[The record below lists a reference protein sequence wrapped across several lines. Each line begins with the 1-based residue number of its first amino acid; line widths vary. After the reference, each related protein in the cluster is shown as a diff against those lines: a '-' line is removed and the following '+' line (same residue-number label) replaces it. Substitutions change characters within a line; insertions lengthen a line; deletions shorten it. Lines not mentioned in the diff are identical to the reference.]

1 VALERVAVVGGG
13 LAGLAAGLALKAAG
27 AHVELFERSR
37 ILGGRATSFEIDGVE
52 VDNGQHVFLACC
64 TEFINFAKAV
74 GMGEQLHLQDR
85 FDATILSRS
94 GKAGRLRTAAL
105 PAPLHLIGSF
115 ASYSHLGLCGKF
127 RIAAALAAA
136 LLGRCNPNETF
147 EAWLA
152 RNRQGARERA
162 AFWDPF
168 FIPALNAPFD
178 RVGATDAMFVL
189 KTAFLRDAV
198 AARFGFS
205 KVPLS
210 HLATAAAKK
219 LNAVHM
225 STPILSVSIST
236 SSSTS
241 SFESAQDDGRAFDS
255 AQDDTGGAFLGRTER
270 RPVILSEVEGRKRT
284 IVLSAVEGRQLEGN
298 MHFDAVVLAVPPR
311 QAKRILGDPTRYGV
325 ANLDT
330 YDPYPIIDVHLWHDG
345 GSIGR
350 DFVAALESP
359 LQWIFEK
366 EPGYLCCSFS
376 SADEYL
382 RQPTA
387 ELETFAWREVQTFL
401 PSLKGATLVRSAV
414 TRNPE
419 ATWLPRVGAARTQ
432 QRTNHPAIAIAGSWT
447 QTGWPDTM
455 ESAVRSGN
463 LAAQALLDH
472 AAHHVG
478 SADG

>member
-1 VALERVAVVGGG
+1 LAVERVAVVGGG
-13 LAGLAAGLALKAAG
+13 LAGFAAGLALKAAG

-64 TEFINFAKAV
+64 TEFINFAQAV
-74 GMGEQLHLQDR
+74 GMGDQLHLQAR

-115 ASYSHLGLCGKF
+115 ASYSHLGLAGKL
-127 RIAAALAAA
+127 RIARALAAA
-136 LLGRCNPNETF
+136 LLGKSDPSETF
-147 EAWLA
+147 EAWLV
-152 RNRQGARERA
+152 RNGQGAQERA

-178 RVGATDAMFVL
+178 RVGAADAMFVL
-189 KTAFLRDAV
+189 KTAFLRDAG

-205 KVPLS
+205 KVPLA
-210 HLATAAAKK
+210 HLTQAAAKK
-219 LNAVHM
+219 LDAVHT
-225 STPILSVSIST
+225 STPVLSIRPND
-236 SSSTS
+236 
-241 SFESAQDDGRAFDS
+241 AA
-255 AQDDTGGAFLGRTER
+255 LG
-270 RPVILSEVEGRKRT
+270 VI
-284 IVLSAVEGRQLEGN
+284 LSAVEGRGAQRDEG
-298 MHFDAVVLAVPPR
+298 FDAVVLAVPPR
-311 QAKRILGDPTRYGV
+311 QAERILGDPQRYGV
-325 ANLDT
+325 TNLDR

-376 SADEYL
+376 AADEYL

-387 ELETFAWREVQTFL
+387 ELESLAWREVQTFL
-401 PSLKGATLVRSAV
+401 PSLKDATLVRSAV

-432 QRTNHPAIAIAGSWT
+432 QRTSHPRIAIAGSWT
-447 QTGWPDTM
+447 ETGWPDTM

-463 LAAQALLDH
+463 LAAAALLSP
-472 AAHHVG
+472 AGHV
-478 SADG
+478 

>member
-1 VALERVAVVGGG
+1 LAVERVAVVGGG
-13 LAGLAAGLALKAAG
+13 LAGFAAGLALKAAG

-64 TEFINFAKAV
+64 TEFINFAQAV
-74 GMGEQLHLQDR
+74 GMDDQLHLQER
-85 FDATILSRS
+85 FDATILSRI

-115 ASYSHLGLCGKF
+115 ASYSHLGLAGKL
-127 RIAAALAAA
+127 RIARALAAA
-136 LLGRCNPNETF
+136 LLGKSDPSETF

-152 RNRQGARERA
+152 RNGQGAHERA

-168 FIPALNAPFD
+168 FIPALNAGFD
-178 RVGATDAMFVL
+178 RVGASDAMFVL
-189 KTAFLRDAV
+189 KTAFLRDAG

-205 KVPLS
+205 RVPLA
-210 HLATAAAKK
+210 HLTQAAAKQ
-219 LNAVHM
+219 LDAVHT
-225 STPILSVSIST
+225 STP
-236 SSSTS
+236 
-241 SFESAQDDGRAFDS
+241 
-255 AQDDTGGAFLGRTER
+255 
-270 RPVILSEVEGRKRT
+270 
-284 IVLSAVEGRQLEGN
+284 VLSITANDPSVTPSGVTLNLSKGDTY
-298 MHFDAVVLAVPPR
+298 FDAVVLAVAPR
-311 QAKRILGDPTRYGV
+311 QAERILGDPARYGV
-325 ANLDT
+325 TNLDN
-330 YDPYPIIDVHLWHDG
+330 YEPYPIIDVHLWHDG

-366 EPGYLCCSFS
+366 GPGYLCCSFS
-376 SADEYL
+376 AADEYL

-387 ELETFAWREVQTFL
+387 ELESLAWREVQTFL
-401 PSLKGATLVRSAV
+401 PALKDADLVRSAV

-419 ATWLPRVGAARTQ
+419 ATWLPRIGAARTQ

-463 LAAQALLDH
+463 LAAAALLSL
-472 AAHHVG
+472 AG
-478 SADG
+478 SG

>member
-1 VALERVAVVGGG
+1 LAVERVAVVGGG
-13 LAGLAAGLALKAAG
+13 LAGFAAGLALKAAG

-64 TEFINFAKAV
+64 TEFINFAQAV
-74 GMGEQLHLQDR
+74 GMGDQLHLQER
-85 FDATILSRS
+85 FDATILSRI
-94 GKAGRLRTAAL
+94 GNAGRLRTAAL

-115 ASYSHLGLCGKF
+115 ASYSHLGLAGKL
-127 RIAAALAAA
+127 RIARALAAA
-136 LLGRCNPNETF
+136 LLGKSDPSETF

-152 RNRQGARERA
+152 RNGQGAQERA

-168 FIPALNAPFD
+168 FIPALNAGFD
-178 RVGATDAMFVL
+178 RVGASDAMFVL
-189 KTAFLRDAV
+189 KTAFLRDAG

-205 KVPLS
+205 RVPLA
-210 HLATAAAKK
+210 HLTQAGAKQ
-219 LNAVHM
+219 LDAVHT
-225 STPILSVSIST
+225 STP
-236 SSSTS
+236 
-241 SFESAQDDGRAFDS
+241 
-255 AQDDTGGAFLGRTER
+255 
-270 RPVILSEVEGRKRT
+270 
-284 IVLSAVEGRQLEGN
+284 VLSITANDPSVTPSGVTLNLSKGDTY
-298 MHFDAVVLAVPPR
+298 FDAVVLAVAPR
-311 QAKRILGDPTRYGV
+311 QAERILGDPARYGV
-325 ANLDT
+325 TNLDN

-366 EPGYLCCSFS
+366 GPGYLCCSFS
-376 SADEYL
+376 AADEYL

-387 ELETFAWREVQTFL
+387 ELESLAWREVQTFL
-401 PSLKGATLVRSAV
+401 PALKDADLVRSAV

-419 ATWLPRVGAARTQ
+419 ATWLPRIGAARTQ

-463 LAAQALLDH
+463 LAAAALLSL
-472 AAHHVG
+472 AG
-478 SADG
+478 SG

>member
-1 VALERVAVVGGG
+1 LAIERVAVVGGG
-13 LAGLAAGLALKAAG
+13 LAGFAAGLALTAAG

-64 TEFINFAKAV
+64 TEFINFAQAV
-74 GMGEQLHLQDR
+74 GMGDQLHLQAR
-85 FDATILSRS
+85 FDAAILSRS

-115 ASYSHLGLCGKF
+115 ASYSHLGVAGKL
-127 RIAAALAAA
+127 RIARALAAA
-136 LLGRCNPNETF
+136 LLGKSDPSETF
-147 EAWLA
+147 ETWLV
-152 RNRQGARERA
+152 RNGQGAQERT

-168 FIPALNAPFD
+168 FIPALNAAFD
-178 RVGATDAMFVL
+178 RVGAADAMFVL
-189 KTAFLRDAV
+189 KTAFLRDAG

-205 KVPLS
+205 KVPLA
-210 HLATAAAKK
+210 HLTQAAAKQ
-219 LNAVHM
+219 LDAAHT
-225 STPILSVSIST
+225 ST
-236 SSSTS
+236 
-241 SFESAQDDGRAFDS
+241 A
-255 AQDDTGGAFLGRTER
+255 
-270 RPVILSEVEGRKRT
+270 
-284 IVLSAVEGRQLEGN
+284 VLSITPNDPAVTVSLSNGDTT
-298 MHFDAVVLAVPPR
+298 FDAVVLAVPPR
-311 QAKRILGDPTRYGV
+311 QAERILGDPQRYGIT
-325 ANLDT
+325 NLDR

-376 SADEYL
+376 AADEYL

-387 ELETFAWREVQTFL
+387 ELESLAWREVQTFL
-401 PSLKGATLVRSAV
+401 PYLKDATLVRSAV

-432 QRTNHPAIAIAGSWT
+432 QRTSHPRIAIAGSWT
-447 QTGWPDTM
+447 ETGWPDTM

-463 LAAQALLDH
+463 LAAAALLSP
-472 AAHHVG
+472 AGHV
-478 SADG
+478 

>member
-1 VALERVAVVGGG
+1 LAVERVAVVGGG
-13 LAGLAAGLALKAAG
+13 LAGFAAALALKASG

-64 TEFINFAKAV
+64 TEFINFAQAV
-74 GMGEQLHLQDR
+74 GMAGQLHLQAR

-94 GKAGRLRTAAL
+94 GKAGRLRTSAL

-115 ASYSHLGLCGKF
+115 ASYSHLGLAGKL
-127 RIAAALAAA
+127 RIARALAAA
-136 LLGRCNPNETF
+136 LLRKADPSETF

-152 RNRQGARERA
+152 RNGQGSQERA

-178 RVGATDAMFVL
+178 RVGASDAMFVL
-189 KTAFLRDAV
+189 KTAFLRDAG

-205 KVPLS
+205 RVPLA
-210 HLATAAAKK
+210 HLTQAAAKQ
-219 LNAVHM
+219 LDAVHI
-225 STPILSVSIST
+225 SAGILSITPNNAGVT
-236 SSSTS
+236 LRKA
-241 SFESAQDDGRAFDS
+241 EG
-255 AQDDTGGAFLGRTER
+255 DTD
-270 RPVILSEVEGRKRT
+270 
-284 IVLSAVEGRQLEGN
+284 
-298 MHFDAVVLAVPPR
+298 FDAVVLAVAPR
-311 QAKRILGDPTRYGV
+311 QAERILGDPQGYGV
-325 ANLDT
+325 TNLDK

-345 GSIGR
+345 GSIRR

-376 SADEYL
+376 AADEYL

-387 ELETFAWREVQTFL
+387 ELESLAWREVQTFL
-401 PSLKGATLVRSAV
+401 PSLKDATLVRSAV

-419 ATWLPRVGAARTQ
+419 ATWLPRVGAKRTQ

-447 QTGWPDTM
+447 ETGWPDTM

-463 LAAQALLDH
+463 LAAQVVLDH
-472 AAHHVG
+472 PAYRVG
-478 SADG
+478 SPDGYIRARTV

>member
-1 VALERVAVVGGG
+1 LAVERVAVVGGG
-13 LAGLAAGLALKAAG
+13 LAGFAAGLALKAAG

-64 TEFINFAKAV
+64 TEFINFAQAV
-74 GMGEQLHLQDR
+74 GMGDQLHLQER
-85 FDATILSRS
+85 FDATILSRI

-115 ASYSHLGLCGKF
+115 ASYSHLGLAGKL
-127 RIAAALAAA
+127 RIARALAAA
-136 LLGRCNPNETF
+136 LLGKSDPSETF

-152 RNRQGARERA
+152 RNGQGAQERA

-168 FIPALNAPFD
+168 FIPALNAGFD
-178 RVGATDAMFVL
+178 RVGASDAMFVL
-189 KTAFLRDAV
+189 KTAFLRDAG

-205 KVPLS
+205 RVPLA
-210 HLATAAAKK
+210 HLTQAGAKQ
-219 LNAVHM
+219 LDAVHT
-225 STPILSVSIST
+225 STPVLLITANDPSVTPSGVTLNLSK
-236 SSSTS
+236 
-241 SFESAQDDGRAFDS
+241 G
-255 AQDDTGGAFLGRTER
+255 DTY
-270 RPVILSEVEGRKRT
+270 
-284 IVLSAVEGRQLEGN
+284 
-298 MHFDAVVLAVPPR
+298 FDAVVLAVAPR
-311 QAKRILGDPTRYGV
+311 QAERILGDPARYGV
-325 ANLDT
+325 TNLDN

-366 EPGYLCCSFS
+366 GPGYLCCSFS
-376 SADEYL
+376 AADEYL

-387 ELETFAWREVQTFL
+387 ELESLAWREVQTFL
-401 PSLKGATLVRSAV
+401 PALKDADLVRSAV

-419 ATWLPRVGAARTQ
+419 ATWLPRIGAARTQ

-463 LAAQALLDH
+463 LAAAALLSL
-472 AAHHVG
+472 AG
-478 SADG
+478 SG

>member
-1 VALERVAVVGGG
+1 VAVERVAVVGGG

-74 GMGEQLHLQDR
+74 GMGGQLHLQDR
-85 FDATILSRS
+85 FDATILARS

-115 ASYSHLGLCGKF
+115 ASYSHLGLAGKL
-127 RIAAALAAA
+127 RIARALAAA
-136 LLGRCNPNETF
+136 LLAQPDASETF
-147 EAWLA
+147 EAWLT
-152 RNRQGARERA
+152 RNGQGAQERA

-168 FIPALNAPFD
+168 FIPALNASFD
-178 RVGATDAMFVL
+178 RVGASDAMFVL
-189 KTAFLRDAV
+189 KTAFLRDAS

-205 KVPLS
+205 KVPLA
-210 HLATAAAKK
+210 HLAAATAKK
-219 LNAVHM
+219 LDAVHM
-225 STPILSVSIST
+225 STPVVALRS
-236 SSSTS
+236 
-241 SFESAQDDGRAFDS
+241 
-255 AQDDTGGAFLGRTER
+255 
-270 RPVILSEVEGRKRT
+270 VEGRPRVT
-284 IVLSAVEGRQLEGN
+284 LSLSKGDE
-298 MHFDAVVLAVPPR
+298 HFDAVVLAVPPR
-311 QAKRILGDPTRYGV
+311 QAARILGDPARYGV
-325 ANLDT
+325 ANLDK

-350 DFVAALESP
+350 DFVAVLESP

-376 SADEYL
+376 AADEYL

-387 ELETFAWREVQTFL
+387 ELEALAWGEVQTFL
-401 PSLKGATLVRSAV
+401 PALKDAKLVRSAV

-419 ATWLPRVGAARTQ
+419 ATWLPRVGVARTP

-463 LAAQALLDH
+463 LAAQLL
-472 AAHHVG
+472 
-478 SADG
+478 

>member
-1 VALERVAVVGGG
+1 VAVQRVAVVGGG
-13 LAGLAAGLALKAAG
+13 LAGLAAGLALKASG

-64 TEFINFAKAV
+64 TEFVNFATAV
-74 GMGEQLHLQDR
+74 GMDGQIHLQER

-115 ASYSHLGLCGKF
+115 ASYSHLGLAGKL
-127 RIAAALAAA
+127 RIARALAAA
-136 LLGRCNPNETF
+136 LLGQPRASETF

-152 RNRQGARERA
+152 RNGQGAQERA

-178 RVGATDAMFVL
+178 RVGASDAMFVL
-189 KTAFLRDAV
+189 KTAFLRDAG

-205 KVPLS
+205 KVPLA
-210 HLATAAAKK
+210 HLAAAAAKQ
-219 LNAVHM
+219 LDAVHT
-225 STPILSVSIST
+225 STPVLSVTPGDTRVTLSLSK
-236 SSSTS
+236 
-241 SFESAQDDGRAFDS
+241 
-255 AQDDTGGAFLGRTER
+255 DDTGT
-270 RPVILSEVEGRKRT
+270 P
-284 IVLSAVEGRQLEGN
+284 
-298 MHFDAVVLAVPPR
+298 FDAVVLAVGPR
-311 QAKRILGDPTRYGV
+311 QAERILGDPARYGV
-325 ANLDT
+325 TNLDK

-345 GSIGR
+345 GTIGR

-376 SADEYL
+376 AADEYL

-387 ELETFAWREVQTFL
+387 ELESLAWREAQTFL
-401 PSLKGATLVRSAV
+401 PTLKNATLVRSAV

-419 ATWLPRVGAARTQ
+419 ATWLPRVGAARTL

-447 QTGWPDTM
+447 ETAWPDTM

-463 LAAQALLDH
+463 LAAQALLSR
-472 AAHHVG
+472 G
-478 SADG
+478 QIE

>member
-1 VALERVAVVGGG
+1 MAVERVAVVGGG
-13 LAGLAAGLALKAAG
+13 LAGLAAGLALKASG

-64 TEFINFAKAV
+64 TEFVNFATAV
-74 GMGEQLHLQDR
+74 GMNGQIHLQER
-85 FDATILSRS
+85 FDATIISRS

-115 ASYSHLGLCGKF
+115 ASYSHLGLTGKL
-127 RIAAALAAA
+127 RIARALAAA
-136 LLGRCNPNETF
+136 LLSQPRANETF
-147 EAWLA
+147 ETWLT
-152 RNRQGARERA
+152 RNGQGAQERA

-178 RVGATDAMFVL
+178 RVGASDAMFVL
-189 KTAFLRDAV
+189 KTAFLRDAG

-205 KVPLS
+205 KVPLA
-210 HLATAAAKK
+210 HLAAAAAKQ
-219 LNAVHM
+219 LDAVHT
-225 STPILSVSIST
+225 STPVTSVTLSDPRVTLTLSK
-236 SSSTS
+236 
-241 SFESAQDDGRAFDS
+241 G
-255 AQDDTGGAFLGRTER
+255 DTGT
-270 RPVILSEVEGRKRT
+270 P
-284 IVLSAVEGRQLEGN
+284 
-298 MHFDAVVLAVPPR
+298 FDAVVLAVGPR
-311 QAKRILGDPTRYGV
+311 QAERILGDPARYGV
-325 ANLDT
+325 KNLDK

-345 GSIGR
+345 GTIGR

-376 SADEYL
+376 AADEYL

-387 ELETFAWREVQTFL
+387 ELESLAWREAQTFL
-401 PSLKGATLVRSAV
+401 PVLKPATLIRSAV

-419 ATWLPRVGAARTQ
+419 ATWLPRVGAARTE

-447 QTGWPDTM
+447 ETGWPDTM

-463 LAAQALLDH
+463 LAAAALRS
-472 AAHHVG
+472 V
-478 SADG
+478 

>member
-1 VALERVAVVGGG
+1 VAVERVAVVGGG
-13 LAGLAAGLALKAAG
+13 LAGLSAGLALKASG

-64 TEFINFAKAV
+64 TEFVSFATAV
-74 GMGEQLHLQDR
+74 GMNGQIHLQER
-85 FDATILSRS
+85 FDATILSRR

-115 ASYSHLGLCGKF
+115 ASYSHLGLAGKL
-127 RIAAALAAA
+127 RIARALAAA
-136 LLGRCNPNETF
+136 LFGQPRANETF
-147 EAWLA
+147 EAWLT
-152 RNRQGARERA
+152 RNGQGAQERA

-178 RVGATDAMFVL
+178 RVGTSDAMFVL
-189 KTAFLRDAV
+189 KTAFLRDAG

-205 KVPLS
+205 KVPLA
-210 HLATAAAKK
+210 HLAAAAANQ
-219 LNAVHM
+219 LDAVHT
-225 STPILSVSIST
+225 STPVT
-236 SSSTS
+236 S
-241 SFESAQDDGRAFDS
+241 
-255 AQDDTGGAFLGRTER
+255 
-270 RPVILSEVEGRKRT
+270 VILSPSTSLGINSVEGRGAGVT
-284 IVLSAVEGRQLEGN
+284 LSLSKGDKE
-298 MHFDAVVLAVPPR
+298 FDAVVLAVGPP
-311 QAKRILGDPTRYGV
+311 QAERILGDPARYGV
-325 ANLDT
+325 ANLDK

-376 SADEYL
+376 AADEYL

-387 ELETFAWREVQTFL
+387 ELESLAWREAQTFL
-401 PSLKGATLVRSAV
+401 PALKNATLVRSAV

-419 ATWLPRVGAARTQ
+419 ATWLPRVGVMRTL
-432 QRTNHPAIAIAGSWT
+432 QRTNHPAVAIAGSWT
-447 QTGWPDTM
+447 ETGWPDTM

-463 LAAQALLDH
+463 LAAAVLLSP
-472 AAHHVG
+472 AG
-478 SADG
+478 QRPR

>member
-1 VALERVAVVGGG
+1 VAVERVAVVGGG

-74 GMGEQLHLQDR
+74 GMSGQLHLQDR
-85 FDATILSRS
+85 FDATILARS

-115 ASYSHLGLCGKF
+115 ASYSHLGLAGKL
-127 RIAAALAAA
+127 RIARALAAA
-136 LLGRCNPNETF
+136 VLAQPNASETF
-147 EAWLA
+147 EAWLT
-152 RNRQGARERA
+152 RNGQGAQERA

-168 FIPALNAPFD
+168 FIPALNASFN
-178 RVGATDAMFVL
+178 RVGASDAMFVL
-189 KTAFLRDAV
+189 KTAFLRDAS

-205 KVPLS
+205 KVPLA
-210 HLATAAAKK
+210 HLAAAAAKK
-219 LNAVHM
+219 LDAVHT
-225 STPILSVSIST
+225 STPVTSVT
-236 SSSTS
+236 VSSVEGPTP
-241 SFESAQDDGRAFDS
+241 
-255 AQDDTGGAFLGRTER
+255 
-270 RPVILSEVEGRKRT
+270 PVTLSEVEGRKCAV
-284 IVLSAVEGRQLEGN
+284 VLSAVEGRQPDAN

-311 QAKRILGDPTRYGV
+311 QVERILGDPALYGV
-325 ANLDT
+325 ANLDK

-376 SADEYL
+376 AADEYL

-387 ELETFAWREVQTFL
+387 ELESLAWREVQTFL
-401 PSLKGATLVRSAV
+401 PALKDAKLVRSAV

-419 ATWLPRVGAARTQ
+419 ATWLPRVGVARTQ

-463 LAAQALLDH
+463 LAAQLL
-472 AAHHVG
+472 
-478 SADG
+478 